1 MCKYKILINHL
12 MVNSTLVCYSKYL
25 LKVGIS
31 ICIKNKFD
39 TSIFTTQNTLYVMQ
53 NYSDHLTLVFPL
65 SPKDQHIAR
74 HNSAIQT
81 KWYMV
86 FISLFHD

>member
-1 MCKYKILINHL
+1 MYKNI
-12 MVNSTLVCYSKYL
+12 
-25 LKVGIS
+25 
-31 ICIKNKFD
+31 FD
-39 TSIFTTQNTLYVMQ
+39 TSIFTTQNTLYEMQ

-86 FISLFHD
+86 FI